1 VLTLFFGREDE
12 FGGDPTVRCGERSVV
27 VVERRGAFVV
37 DDAPRIELRLAGL
50 LALLQLPDA
59 TCDGFSG
66 TSDAFLDEV
75 GGEVG
80 FLV

>member
-1 VLTLFFGREDE
+1 VTLPFGVES
-12 FGGDPTVRCGERSVV
+12 VAWLSLNVAER
-27 VVERRGAFVV
+27 FVV